1 MLCRLYAIVIN
12 VLHFCF
18 ELCALKMTSKMKHMK
33 ALFFSLLSY
42 RIRFVIMLRL
52 YRLSAQICYVYIVL
66 FWALKALYIEVG
78 NLLNHHQ
85 CAASTWMMRRQP
97 YCARTPTTHHSHTII
112 PLLPF
117 PFPLLLPQT
126 NQLNTK
132 QLCKHQTKLNQ
143 NHNKVQSKE
152 YPKYQPK

>member
-66 FWALKALYIEVG
+66 FWALKAQKWGISSTTTNVQHPPGWCDGSHIEPE
-78 NLLNHHQ
+78 
-85 CAASTWMMRRQP
+85 RQP
-97 YCARTPTTHHSHTII
+97 HTI
-112 PLLPF
+112 PTQSF
-117 PFPLLLPQT
+117 PPSPLLLPQT

>member
-66 FWALKALYIEVG
+66 FWTLKAQKWGIS
-78 NLLNHHQ
+78 
-85 CAASTWMMRRQP
+85 ST
-97 YCARTPTTHHSHTII
+97 TTNVQHPPGWCDGSHIAPERPPHTI
-112 PLLPF
+112 PTQSFPPSPSPSLPLPF
-117 PFPLLLPQT
+117 PFPFPFPSPSPSPSPSSSPKQT
-126 NQLNTK
+126 NWTPNNYAN
-132 QLCKHQTKLNQ
+132 TKLN
-143 NHNKVQSKE
+143 
-152 YPKYQPK
+152 